1 MFVKGLIDAATTY
14 GNQGQSCAGGTYN
27 KLFESLSGLHPSVVI
42 TLDGE
47 EARAMIKETITQK
60 FPKMAQKDLKNFS
73 KEEQE
78 TILQGLSNE
87 VIKYF
92 MAVRATL
99 EEECQKFN
107 NKLDSNKQKE
117 ILEECMSNLSYVE
130 LESPSGRKR

>member
-1 MFVKGLIDAATTY
+1 MFLKGLVDAATTY

-60 FPKMAQKDLKNFS
+60 FPEISKKELKKFS

-99 EEECQKFN
+99 EKECQKFN

-130 LESPSGRKR
+130 LESPAERRR